1 MRRKLREL
9 SEVRKVQRVWIEK
22 VFEEEVEKMKP
33 PVELEVRKP
42 ASEYIQP
49 STEVNI

>member
-1 MRRKLREL
+1 MFGDL
-9 SEVRKVQRVWIEK
+9 IEK

-49 STEVNI
+49 STEVNIYIYHKHK